1 MKMSDD
7 DVDVDE
13 IPLRKILV
21 PLDGSE
27 WSFRAAKYAIKIAK
41 MANAQIVCVHAVV
54 SLPTTAYAN
63 VHAGILIPRYIEE
76 AKKEVQKWYDE
87 VRIIAEKSGVV
98 RLSTETFLDVSSA
111 ADAIIS
117 YAEGNNIDL
126 IIMGTKGRT
135 GLKKIVLGSVASGV
149 ICMPNVLSSLSG
161 KNSTHIMQILV
172 LYDNTSHQTRS
183 WIMH

>member
-7 DVDVDE
+7 IDVDADVNVDVDE

-63 VHAGILIPRYIEE
+63 VHAGIL
-76 AKKEVQKWYDE
+76 V
-87 VRIIAEKSGVV
+87 
-98 RLSTETFLDVSSA
+98 FLPV
-111 ADAIIS
+111 
-117 YAEGNNIDL
+117 L
-126 IIMGTKGRT
+126 I
-135 GLKKIVLGSVASGV
+135 
-149 ICMPNVLSSLSG
+149 
-161 KNSTHIMQILV
+161 
-172 LYDNTSHQTRS
+172 
-183 WIMH
+183 

>member
-1 MKMSDD
+1 MKMSDV

-13 IPLRKILV
+13 IPIRKILV

-54 SLPTTAYAN
+54 SLPNTAYAN
-63 VHAGILIPRYIEE
+63 IHAGVLIPRYMEE
-76 AKKEVQKWYDE
+76 AKREAQKWYDE
-87 VRIIAEKSGVV
+87 VSILAEKAGVL
-98 RLSTETFLDVSSA
+98 RLSTESFLDVSSA

-117 YAEGNNIDL
+117 YAERNNIDL
-126 IIMGTKGRT
+126 ITMGTKGRT

-149 ICMPNVLSSLSG
+149 ISRAKCPVL
-161 KNSTHIMQILV
+161 V
-172 LYDNTSHQTRS
+172 VR
-183 WIMH
+183 